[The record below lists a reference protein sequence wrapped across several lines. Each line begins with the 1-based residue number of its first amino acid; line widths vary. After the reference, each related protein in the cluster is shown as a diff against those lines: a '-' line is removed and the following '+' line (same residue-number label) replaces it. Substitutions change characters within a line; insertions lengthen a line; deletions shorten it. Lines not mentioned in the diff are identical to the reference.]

1 MSFLLMV
8 ATIPVVI
15 SLRLVVSSVAIL
27 ISLRVM
33 VSTMTV
39 VISFRVVIST
49 VTTTMTR
56 PMPVMMSLILVV
68 VVVAMVIV
76 IENRPQCDKRNR
88 RRNNAVIMIR
98 ASWCAGQCQGNQAAN
113 RHDSKLVG
121 LQFFHFNLHFISTMA
136 AILTPADLIQAES
149 KKYSCEIIT
158 DLYSRP

>member
-8 ATIPVVI
+8 ATIPIVI

-49 VTTTMTR
+49 VTTTMTG
-56 PMPVMMSLILVV
+56 PMLVVVSLVLVV
-68 VVVAMVIV
+68 VVMAMVAV
-76 IENRPQCDKRNR
+76 IKNRAKCDKRNR

-98 ASWCAGQCQGNQAAN
+98 ANWCAGQCQGNQAAN
-113 RHDSKLVG
+113 RHDSKLVR
-121 LQFFHFNLHFISTMA
+121 LQLFHFNLQFISTMA
-136 AILTPADLIQAES
+136 PM
-149 KKYSCEIIT
+149 
-158 DLYSRP
+158 